1 MELTPQAAQALAV
14 VRQTGRDVSYEV
26 TEICHSQRWRLSVR
40 FVARSGERQR
50 LGLLYSEDRA
60 ALETLLAELASA

>member
-1 MELTPQAAQALAV
+1 MELTPQATQALTV
-14 VRQTGRDVSYEV
+14 VRQTCTELSYEV
-26 TEICHSQRWRLSVR
+26 TEICHSERWRLSVR

-60 ALETLLAELASA
+60 ALEALREELAAA